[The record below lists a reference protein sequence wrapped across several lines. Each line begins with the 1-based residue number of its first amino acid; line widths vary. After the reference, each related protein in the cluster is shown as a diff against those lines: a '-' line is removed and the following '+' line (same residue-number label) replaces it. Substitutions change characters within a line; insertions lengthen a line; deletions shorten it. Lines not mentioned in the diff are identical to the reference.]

1 MAYMSVR
8 VLIQASVVPLAE
20 RESAHVADSRLVTR
34 FADSMS
40 GSANVYRFDEGSR
53 SACFSPPDS
62 PWESRSPPVICG
74 GSAEPVKIDSVSPQ
88 KLVAHDSSAYPIY
101 HTSQLISTVSPS
113 QRTISSTVSRFRSH
127 TTQPN
132 V

>member
-8 VLIQASVVPLAE
+8 VLIQASVVPLVE

-40 GSANVYRFDEGSR
+40 GSANVYRFDEDSR
-53 SACFSPPDS
+53 GAFFSPPDS
-62 PWESRSPPVICG
+62 PWGNRSPPVICG
-74 GSAEPVKIDSVSPQ
+74 GSAEPVKIDSANPQ
-88 KLVAHDSSAYPIY
+88 KLVAHDSSAYTIH

-113 QRTISSTVSRFRSH
+113 QRTTSSTVSRLKSV